1 MPELEFGI
9 LGPVQVRCGDCLVPV
24 TRSRERALLAALL
37 VSYGTVL
44 SVDGL
49 AQALWA
55 DQPPGTSRRQVA
67 ICVSRLRQAIKA
79 AGGPADA
86 IATSNPGYVIGAGQ
100 LDVRSFE
107 DVIGQART
115 TLAAGRPQ
123 EAVELFRDGL
133 RLWRGPALQG
143 VERPF
148 AAIEA
153 ARLEE
158 RRVMIAEEL
167 IDCELGLGRHAELVG
182 ELLALVAANPWRER
196 LRGRLMLALYRSGRS
211 AEALQA
217 YRDGRQLLVESLGV
231 EPGPELHELHQA
243 ILRGDPVLLA
253 PPAVG
258 DDQRPVPAPPA
269 VLAPPALPAQLPPD
283 AAEFTGRTRELD
295 LLGDLAE
302 RDEGSLPVAV
312 ISGMAGVGKTGLAVH
327 WSHLASR
334 RFPDGQLFADLRGYD
349 PCHQPVPASTVL
361 DQFLRSLGVPGHQL
375 PADLAE
381 RTALFRSFLTARR
394 VLIVLDNV
402 RSADQV
408 RPLLPGSAT
417 CMVLVTSRD
426 RLDGLAARDGAWL
439 CPIGP
444 LSLPEA
450 AWLLTRATGGRASPA
465 MAGQI
470 AALCDRLPLA
480 IRIVA
485 ARLAAVPGAAN
496 GHGAAAA
503 AMIERLR
510 DEQFRLSELSAGDMT
525 VRASLELS
533 YRELPGQA
541 AALLRALGLLEAR
554 DFAGWAAAALLD
566 VSVGAAASQLEELA
580 RAGLVE
586 PVGTDGAGQARYRL
600 HDLIRLFAR
609 EKSLATDGVATRHDA
624 TARVLGAALHLA
636 ETADE
641 ALGNPFVAP
650 IYGTSPRYIPA
661 GAAWP
666 ADPVAFLEAERALL
680 TGAVAQAAR
689 LGLAGYAWEL
699 TSALCQFLSTR
710 RYLDDW
716 RDCAERAATAART
729 AGDDRGEAAALLQL
743 ADFCA
748 DAGRFPDAVP
758 LLARATALLQG
769 ADETALAIGLTTRAF
784 TFLVDDGAV
793 PAQRDAERAL
803 ALLDRGQSPAEPAR
817 CRALTALGVSHLYQ
831 GRYATAADCF
841 SRVLQSHAR
850 SGSVRGQAEARY
862 RLGTTSLFQ
871 GDYLAASRQLADA
884 MRAAGEA
891 GDLMTTLI
899 AQVRLGQAYV
909 ELGQLD
915 QAEPLLEQAACWLS
929 PANGGKFQAMALST
943 LGRLRRI
950 RGQRA

>member
-44 SVDGL
+44 SVDSL

-67 ICVSRLRQAIKA
+67 ICVSRLRQAIRT
-79 AGGPADA
+79 AGGPPDA
-86 IATSNPGYVIGAGQ
+86 IATCAPGYLIGAGQ

-107 DVIGQART
+107 DAIGQART

-123 EAVELFRDGL
+123 EAADLFRDGL

-153 ARLEE
+153 GRLEE
-158 RRVMIAEEL
+158 RRIMIAEEL
-167 IDCELGLGRHAELVG
+167 IDCELSLGRHAELVG
-182 ELLALVAANPWRER
+182 ELLVLVAANPWRER

-258 DDQRPVPAPPA
+258 DDQRRVPASPA
-269 VLAPPALPAQLPPD
+269 SAAPPNQLPPD
-283 AAEFTGRTRELD
+283 AAEFTGRARELD
-295 LLGDLAE
+295 LLGELAE
-302 RDEGSLPVAV
+302 RDDGSLPVAV

-327 WSHLASR
+327 WGHLASR
-334 RFPDGQLFADLRGYD
+334 RFPDGRLFADLRGYD
-349 PCHQPVPASTVL
+349 PCRQPVPASTVL

-375 PADLAE
+375 PSDLAE
-381 RTALFRSFLTARR
+381 RTALFRSLLTAQR

-402 RSADQV
+402 RTADQV

-426 RLDGLAARDGAWL
+426 RLDGLAARDGAQL
-439 CPIGP
+439 CPLGP
-444 LSLPEA
+444 LSLTEA
-450 AWLLTRATGGRASPA
+450 AGLLTRAAGGRASPA

-480 IRIVA
+480 IRIIA
-485 ARLAAVPGAAN
+485 ARLAAVPGAAD
-496 GHGAAAA
+496 GHGAAVA

-510 DEQFRLSELSAGDMT
+510 DEQRRLSELSAGDIT
-525 VRASLELS
+525 VRGSLELS

-541 AALLRALGLLEAR
+541 AALLRALGLLESG
-554 DFAGWAAAALLD
+554 DFAAWAAAALLD
-566 VSVGAAASQLEELA
+566 AGVGAAARHLDELA

-609 EKSLATDGVATRHDA
+609 EKSLATDDAAARRDA

-636 ETADE
+636 QTADE

-650 IYGTSPRYIPA
+650 LYGTSPRYTLA
-661 GAAWP
+661 GADRP
-666 ADPVAFLEAERALL
+666 ANPVAFLEAERALL

-716 RDCAERAATAART
+716 RDCAQLAATAARM

-748 DAGRFPDAVP
+748 DAGRFRDAAQ
-758 LLARATALLQG
+758 LLARATALLHG
-769 ADETALAIGLTTRAF
+769 ADETALAVGLTTRAF
-784 TFLVDDGAV
+784 TFLADDGAV
-793 PAQRDAERAL
+793 SAQRDAERAL

-817 CRALTALGVSHLYQ
+817 CRALTALGLSHLYQ
-831 GRYATAADCF
+831 GRYSTAANCF
-841 SRVLQSHAR
+841 SRVLQSHIR

-862 RLGTTSLFQ
+862 RLGTTSLFK
-871 GDYLAASRQLADA
+871 GDYLAASRLLADA

-891 GDLMTTLI
+891 GDLMTSMI

-915 QAEPLLEQAACWLS
+915 QAEPLLQQAACWLS
-929 PANGGKFQAMALST
+929 PANGGKFRAMALSA
-943 LGRLRRI
+943 LGRLHQI